1 MVIILGQQ
9 FLAIKN
15 NDHHVVIDFRLK
27 PDKPHIFLKL
37 NQASMLP
44 QVFEKTWLSECAF
57 LFLCFTLKVC
67 EQLSLR
73 QFW

>member
-9 FLAIKN
+9 FLAIKS

-44 QVFEKTWLSECAF
+44 QVFEKT
-57 LFLCFTLKVC
+57 
-67 EQLSLR
+67 
-73 QFW
+73 